1 MTDSPGG
8 QATSTALHLQSQATA
23 FDEGIRGVIPIVV
36 QRRKTRELGKYSFL
50 ATLIATRRR
59 RGPCVSMVST
69 PGRRASTAGPGD
81 FLADGVTRPTARRN
95 ANNRIQYP
103 KCSERP
109 QDASAPALSVILSK
123 PARRKGNF
131 SALE

>member
-69 PGRRASTAGPGD
+69 RGHRASTAGPGD
-81 FLADGVTRPTARRN
+81 SLEMGSLVQPLAGMPTIEYN
-95 ANNRIQYP
+95 IP
-103 KCSERP
+103 
-109 QDASAPALSVILSK
+109 SAPKDLRTPRRRLSRSSCRSRLDG
-123 PARRKGNF
+123 KGIF
-131 SALE
+131 PG